1 MARFIEFG
9 PIYCKRPP
17 TPGSGDE
24 VTGTGVPTAI
34 SKDKGLNFFLSLTEV
49 TAKST
54 VTINKAGIVDVDF
67 ISLKNTVIRCFKEN
81 L

>member
-1 MARFIEFG
+1 MAKFIALG

-17 TPGSGDE
+17 TPGSGDA
-24 VTGTGVPTAI
+24 VTGTGVPTTI
-34 SKDKGLNFFLSLTEV
+34 P
-49 TAKST
+49 TAQALHCFRAHTAVDENSNAR
-54 VTINKAGIVDVDF
+54 INKAGIVDVDF